1 MKIKVCGMKYPENI
15 KAVLPLGIDFMG
27 FIFYPKSVRYFE
39 GDLSGIDF
47 KQTKKVGVFVDESFS
62 LLLQKACFYELDY
75 IQLHGQESPEYAEK
89 IKKQGFK
96 IIKVFKLD
104 KDFDFTICKD
114 FLAISDLFL
123 FDTKGKL
130 PGGNGE
136 QFDWRVLEKYDLN
149 KPFLLSGGI
158 GLAHASQVKNFKHP
172 QCVGVDVNSGFEI
185 EPGLKNVVI
194 LSRFI
199 RQLSATR

>member
-15 KAVLPLGIDFMG
+15 KAVLSLGIDFMG
-27 FIFYPKSVRYFE
+27 FIFYPKSARYFE

-47 KQTKKVGVFVDESFS
+47 GATRKTGVFVDKEIEK
-62 LLLQKACFYELDY
+62 LLQIARKYGLDY
-75 IQLHGQESPEYAEK
+75 LQLHGKESPEYVQKLKEEGY
-89 IKKQGFK
+89 QV
-96 IIKVFKLD
+96 IKVFSVG
-104 KDFDFTICKD
+104 KDFDFGVCRPYMAD
-114 FLAISDLFL
+114 ADMFL

-136 QFDWRVLEKYDLN
+136 QFDWRILEKYDLD

-158 GLAHASQVKNFKHP
+158 GLEHASQVKNFKHP

-185 EPGLKNVVI
+185 EPGLKNVEQLEV
-194 LSRFI
+194 FMDEI
-199 RQLSATR
+199 RE

>member
-1 MKIKVCGMKYPENI
+1 MKIKVCGMKYPGNI
-15 KAVLPLGIDFMG
+15 KAVLSLGIDFMG

-47 KQTKKVGVFVDESFS
+47 KQTKKVGVFVDEEIKK
-62 LLLQKACFYELDY
+62 LLQIARKYGLDY
-75 IQLHGQESPEYAEK
+75 LQLHGKESPEYVRK
-89 IKKQGFK
+89 LKKEGYEV
-96 IIKVFKLD
+96 IKVFSVG
-104 KDFDFTICKD
+104 KDFDFGVCRSYMAD
-114 FLAISDLFL
+114 ADMFL

-136 QFDWRVLEKYDLN
+136 QFDWRILEKYDLN

-158 GLAHASQVKNFKHP
+158 GLEHAFQVKNFKHP

-185 EPGLKNVVI
+185 EPGLKNVVK
-194 LSRFI
+194 LTGFI